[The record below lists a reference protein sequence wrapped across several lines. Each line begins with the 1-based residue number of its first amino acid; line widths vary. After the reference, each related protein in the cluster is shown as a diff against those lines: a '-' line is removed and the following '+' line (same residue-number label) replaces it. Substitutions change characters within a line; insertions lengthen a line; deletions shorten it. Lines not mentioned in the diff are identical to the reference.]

1 MIRRRF
7 HNTREGKVGAVDGVN
22 LFFGALLGANL
33 GVLDRLRLV
42 DYVQV
47 VGLLAG
53 TVMALRMVST
63 TGRRRSMVVL
73 LLVYGVLLTALVMV
87 PALKPVGL
95 SDDALHRIV
104 ATLAIWVALAIGI
117 ELSPVGE
124 DAVAGSE

>member
-7 HNTREGKVGAVDGVN
+7 HTTREGKVGAVDGVN
-22 LFFGALLGANL
+22 LFFGA
-33 GVLDRLRLV
+33 
-42 DYVQV
+42 
-47 VGLLAG
+47 LLAG

>member
-7 HNTREGKVGAVDGVN
+7 HNTRDGKIGAIDGIN
-22 LFFGALLGANL
+22 LFFGALLDASL

-42 DYVQV
+42 DYVQFV
-47 VGLLAG
+47 VLLAG

-117 ELSPVGE
+117 ELSPVRE
-124 DAVAGSE
+124 DAATGSE